1 MTKIE
6 TGIILSIRDR
16 LAVRMRECVCVYM
29 CLKVV
34 NVNGLS

>member
-16 LAVRMRECVCVYM
+16 LAIRKRESVYI